1 MSTFNKNNFMKHL
14 FPIAL
19 CFLFAAC
26 SSEAEKEVNTVF
38 SGTISGS
45 EIDTIRLFN
54 DDLMLKLAVTDG
66 SFKDTIEI
74 EEGYYTIRIGR
85 ESSQLYFDKGFDLT
99 LNIDTKE
106 FDESISYSGN
116 GSNENNAL
124 AKMYMV
130 DELHLGNQSEFY
142 SLDETAFI
150 NSLNELKNKLV
161 SVLDSS
167 QAKSAFVSEQKKGID
182 YQINTY
188 LYQYENGHA
197 YFTQNDTFK
206 VSDDFYTSIIPY
218 ERYNE
223 TEFKRLSNYQGLNII
238 NFSTDV
244 RKLRADGQSSA
255 EALNKV
261 SGEIQSEYVKNELIN
276 NYSRFLLEPNDELE
290 ELYAFLSQNVSDTSY
305 LKNYN
310 EAYETNK
317 QLLKGMPSPVFSDYE
332 NHAGGTMSL
341 ADLEGKY
348 TYIDVWATWCGPCLR
363 EVPFLKE
370 VESKFHDKNI
380 NFVSISVDQLEDHGT
395 WIDMVKDKEL
405 GGIQLFADNSWQS
418 DFVKGYGIKG
428 IPRFIL
434 LDDEGNIVD
443 ANAPR
448 PSNPELIEVLEEFN
462 L

>member
-1 MSTFNKNNFMKHL
+1 MKYL
-14 FPIAL
+14 IP
-19 CFLFAAC
+19 FAIGILLMAC
-26 SSEAEKEVNTVF
+26 ATEAEKEVNTVF
-38 SGTISGS
+38 SGTIIGS
-45 EIDTIRLFN
+45 EIDTVRVFN
-54 DDLMLKLAVTDG
+54 DNILLKLAVTDG

-74 EEGYYTIRIGR
+74 EEGYYTLRIGR

-130 DELHLGNQSEFY
+130 DELHIGHQSEFY
-142 SLDETAFI
+142 SLSVDDFV
-150 NSLNELKNKLV
+150 NSLGELKNKLV
-161 SVLDSS
+161 AVLDSS
-167 QAKSAFVSEQKKGID
+167 KANPTFYTEQIKGVD

-188 LYQYENGHA
+188 LYQYENGHS
-197 YFTQNDTFK
+197 YFTQNDTFE
-206 VSDDFYTSIIPY
+206 VSDDFYSNIIAY

-223 TEFKRLSNYQGLNII
+223 ADFKRLSNYQGLNIM
-238 NFSTDV
+238 NFNTDI
-244 RKLRADGQSSA
+244 RKYKAEGLSSA
-255 EALNKV
+255 EALKKV
-261 SGEIQSEYVKNELIN
+261 SGEIQSEYVKNELVN
-276 NYSRFLLEPNDELE
+276 NYSRYLLEPNEELE
-290 ELYAFLSQNVSDTSY
+290 ELYMFLSENVSDTTY
-305 LKNYN
+305 LKNYK

-317 QLLKGMPSPVFSDYE
+317 QLLKGMPSPIFSDYE